1 VTTISY
7 KDGIMAAEGKMTLG
21 DMVIKL
27 DTEKVFWVNNH
38 LVGVC
43 GRARAINTFVTW
55 LQKMT
60 DYHIVNQEVGEL
72 VDLVPPALEDDEG
85 YSALV
90 VTPSRQVLMYE
101 GNTPIDMGLDVPMSV
116 GSGSCFALAA
126 MKAGNS
132 AEEAVKVACSL
143 DVYSGGEITVVQLE
157 DEPEPLTREVAEN
170 LSKEELIELMF
181 GEEEESATEV
191 VVTKEDFV
199 NVENFDAVGDNDF
212 DDNLTHIYSWAD
224 TIVLWQV
231 KGTKDYIF
239 EVIGGG
245 YPVGI
250 DTLKGFTEYAKSN
263 MNIEELRDICNDMQ
277 IDYIKSNTQQQL
289 IQKIFKEVKS
299 KIPKQ

>member
-1 VTTISY
+1 MTTISY
-7 KDGIMAAEGKMTLG
+7 KDGIMASDGRMSLG
-21 DMVIKL
+21 DMIIK
-27 DTEKVFWVNNH
+27 DNTEKVFWVNNH

-90 VTPSRQVLMYE
+90 VTPARQVLMYE

-126 MKAGNS
+126 MKAGSS
-132 AEEAVKVACSL
+132 AEEAVKVACEL

-157 DEPEPLTREVAEN
+157 EEPEPLTREVAEN
-170 LSKEELIELMF
+170 LSKEELINAMF
-181 GEEEESATEV
+181 GEQEESTTEV
-191 VVTKEDFV
+191 VETKEDFV
-199 NVENFDAVGDNDF
+199 NGDNDV
-212 DDNLTHIYSWAD
+212 DDNLIHIYSWTG
-224 TIVLWQV
+224 TIVLWQE
-231 KGTKDYIF
+231 KDTQDSLF
-239 EVIGGG
+239 EVDGIE
-245 YPVGI
+245 YSVGAY
-250 DTLKGFTEYAKSN
+250 TFTEYNKN
-263 MNIEELRDICNDMQ
+263 DMDIEEVRSICADMQ
-277 IDYIKSNTQQQL
+277 IGYAKSNTQQQL

-299 KIPKQ
+299 KIPQ

>member
-1 VTTISY
+1 MTTIAY
-7 KDGIMAAEGKMTLG
+7 KDGIMCSDGRMSLG
-21 DMVIKL
+21 DMIIKD
-27 DTEKVFWVNNH
+27 DTQKVFWVNNH

-132 AEEAVKVACSL
+132 AEEAVKVACEL

-170 LSKEELIELMF
+170 LSKEALLNMMF
-181 GEEEESATEV
+181 GDEDTEPAN
-191 VVTKEDFV
+191 TKEAPFDV
-199 NVENFDAVGDNDF
+199 NINHEDC
-212 DDNLTHIYSWAD
+212 LSHIYSWTD
-224 TIVLWQV
+224 TIVLWQE
-231 KGTKDYIF
+231 KDTQEYLF
-239 EVIGGG
+239 EVDGIE
-245 YPVGI
+245 YSVGAY
-250 DTLKGFTEYAKSN
+250 TFTEYNKAD
-263 MNIEELRDICNDMQ
+263 MDIEEVRSICEDMQ
-277 IDYIKSNTQQQL
+277 VAYSKSNTQPQL
-289 IQKIFKEVKS
+289 ISKIFKEVKS
-299 KIPKQ
+299 KTSQQ

>member
-1 VTTISY
+1 MCS
-7 KDGIMAAEGKMTLG
+7 DGRMSLG
-21 DMVIKL
+21 DMIIKD

-132 AEEAVKVACSL
+132 AEEAVKVACEL

-157 DEPEPLTREVAEN
+157 EEPEPLTREVAEN
-170 LSKEELIELMF
+170 LSKDELLNMMF
-181 GEEEESATEV
+181 GEEEQSENIEDQLLIYRWTDGIALL
-191 VVTKEDFV
+191 KEDD
-199 NVENFDAVGDNDF
+199 E
-212 DDNLTHIYSWAD
+212 
-224 TIVLWQV
+224 
-231 KGTKDYIF
+231 YIF
-239 EVIGGG
+239 DSYGFE
-245 YPVGI
+245 YTVGAY
-250 DTLKGFTEYAKSN
+250 TFSEYTKN
-263 MNIEELRDICNDMQ
+263 DMDVNELRDICDDMQ
-277 IDYIKSNTQQQL
+277 ITYSKSNTQQQL

-299 KIPKQ
+299 KIPQ

>member
-1 VTTISY
+1 MTTIAY
-7 KDGIMAAEGKMTLG
+7 KNGIMVSDGRMSLG
-21 DMVIKL
+21 DMIIKD
-27 DTEKVFWVNNH
+27 DTQKVFWVNNH

-126 MKAGNS
+126 MKAGVS
-132 AEEAVKVACSL
+132 AEEAVKVACEL

-170 LSKEELIELMF
+170 LSKDELINMFF
-181 GEEEESATEV
+181 GEQESSEAV
-191 VVTKEDFV
+191 VNKETCTIGV
-199 NVENFDAVGDNDF
+199 KEY
-212 DDNLTHIYSWAD
+212 DDSLIRIYSWTD
-224 TIVLWQV
+224 DIVVLFNE
-231 KGTKDYIF
+231 DAREYIF
-239 EVIGGG
+239 K
-245 YPVGI
+245 I
-250 DTLKGFTEYAKSN
+250 D
-263 MNIEELRDICNDMQ
+263 NIEYDINGDFTPAYFVVDSGFSTEEFRSLCNDMDIQ
-277 IDYIKSNTQQQL
+277 YSLNNTREQLSSKIIKE
-289 IQKIFKEVKS
+289 IKS
-299 KIPKQ
+299 KITN

>member
-1 VTTISY
+1 MTTISY

-126 MKAGNS
+126 MKAGSS
-132 AEEAVKVACSL
+132 AEEAVKVACEL

-157 DEPEPLTREVAEN
+157 DEPEPLTREIAEN
-170 LSKEELIELMF
+170 LSKEELLNMMF
-181 GEEEESATEV
+181 CDEQEEV
-191 VVTKEDFV
+191 DNLVNKETTNNSGNGYD
-199 NVENFDAVGDNDF
+199 ENFDLV
-212 DDNLTHIYSWAD
+212 YSWTD
-224 TIVLWQV
+224 TIGLWQ
-231 KGTKDYIF
+231 GEDTQEYLF
-239 EVIGGG
+239 EVDGIE
-245 YPVGI
+245 YSVGAY
-250 DTLKGFTEYAKSN
+250 TFTEYNK
-263 MNIEELRDICNDMQ
+263 NDMDVDEVRS
-277 IDYIKSNTQQQL
+277 ICDDMGIVYVKSNTQHQL
-289 IQKIFKEVKS
+289 MNKIFKEVKS
-299 KIPKQ
+299 KIPQEQ

>member
-1 VTTISY
+1 MTTIAY
-7 KDGIMAAEGKMTLG
+7 KNGVMVSDGRMSLG
-21 DMVIKL
+21 DMIIKD
-27 DTEKVFWVNNH
+27 DTQKVFWVNNH

-116 GSGSCFALAA
+116 GSGSCFALAS
-126 MKAGNS
+126 MKTGAS
-132 AEEAVKVACSL
+132 AEEAVKVACEL
-143 DVYSGGEITVVQLE
+143 DVYSGGEITIVQLE

-170 LSKEELIELMF
+170 LSKEELINAMF
-181 GEEEESATEV
+181 GEEDVEQ

-199 NVENFDAVGDNDF
+199 NVEDFDAVGDNDF
-212 DDNLTHIYSWAD
+212 DDNLTHIYSWTD
-224 TIVLWQV
+224 NIVLWQE
-231 KGTKDYIF
+231 KDTQDYLF
-239 EVIGGG
+239 EVDGIE
-245 YPVGI
+245 YSVGAY
-250 DTLKGFTEYAKSN
+250 TFTEYNKN
-263 MNIEELRDICNDMQ
+263 DMDIEEVRSICDDMQ
-277 IDYIKSNTQQQL
+277 VTYSKSNTQQQL

-299 KIPKQ
+299 KIPQQ

>member
-1 VTTISY
+1 MTTISY
-7 KDGIMAAEGKMTLG
+7 KDGIMCSDGRMSLG
-21 DMVIKL
+21 DMIIKD
-27 DTEKVFWVNNH
+27 DTQKVFWVNNH

-132 AEEAVKVACSL
+132 AEEAVKVACEL

-157 DEPEPLTREVAEN
+157 DEPEPLTREIAEN
-170 LSKEELIELMF
+170 LSKEELLNMMF
-181 GEEEESATEV
+181 GDEDTELAN
-191 VVTKEDFV
+191 TKETSSDV
-199 NVENFDAVGDNDF
+199 DINHEECLN
-212 DDNLTHIYSWAD
+212 HIYSWTD
-224 TIVLWQV
+224 TIVLWQE
-231 KGTKDYIF
+231 KDTQEYLF
-239 EVIGGG
+239 EVDGIE
-245 YPVGI
+245 YSVGAY
-250 DTLKGFTEYAKSN
+250 TFTEYNRAD
-263 MNIEELRDICNDMQ
+263 MDIDEVRSICEDMQ
-277 IDYIKSNTQQQL
+277 VTYSKSNTQQQL

-299 KIPKQ
+299 KTSQQ

>member
-1 VTTISY
+1 MTTIAY
-7 KDGIMAAEGKMTLG
+7 KDGIMCSDGRMSLG
-21 DMVIKL
+21 DMIIKD

-72 VDLVPPALEDDEG
+72 VDLIPPALEDDEG

-132 AEEAVKVACSL
+132 AEEAVKVACEL

-157 DEPEPLTREVAEN
+157 EESEPLTREVAEN
-170 LSKEELIELMF
+170 LSKDELLNMMF
-181 GEEEESATEV
+181 GEEATEV
-191 VVTKEDFV
+191 VATKEDFV
-199 NVENFDAVGDNDF
+199 NGNND
-212 DDNLTHIYSWAD
+212 DDNAHNLTLIHPWTD
-224 TIVLWQV
+224 TIVLW
-231 KGTKDYIF
+231 KEKDTQEYLF
-239 EVIGGG
+239 EVDGIE
-245 YPVGI
+245 YSVGAY
-250 DTLKGFTEYAKSN
+250 TFTEYNKN
-263 MNIEELRDICNDMQ
+263 DMDIEEVRDICDDMS
-277 IDYIKSNTQQQL
+277 IDYVKSNTQSQL
-289 IQKIFKEVKS
+289 ISKIFKEVKS
-299 KIPKQ
+299 KITK